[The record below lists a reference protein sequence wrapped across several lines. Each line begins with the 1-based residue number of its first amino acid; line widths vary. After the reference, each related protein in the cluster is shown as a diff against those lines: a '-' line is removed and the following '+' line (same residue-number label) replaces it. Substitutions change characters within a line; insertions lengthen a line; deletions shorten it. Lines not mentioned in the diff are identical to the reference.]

1 MYIYPDNLKS
11 KAVLWLWELRDI
23 AIIGVGALISVFAMA
38 QLGFLPPVVITAAY
52 DAMFAPENRSPQ
64 QDEQFPLTDG
74 YSIRSKAYIYD
85 GDLHLC
91 GSESELLDNEGKVRY
106 AWRNLDTDGEFCS
119 LFRHRNGK
127 HYLIFR
133 TELYGY
139 SVLEVESGQEMH
151 YVPAC
156 VHPEEGQKTEE
167 VFIWTGADYDPGT
180 DLLAVTG
187 CIWACP
193 YSTIVLDFSCPLQP
207 QLPERW
213 LDLRHIVDPDDTRF
227 DDIEFVRWDS
237 DSLLLRG
244 CDTEDDR
251 WKEIAIQIGQIQQ
264 SLMERQKCLPCE
276 KDLWHKEE

>member
-1 MYIYPDNLKS
+1 MSTENIAHEKRY
-11 KAVLWLWELRDI
+11 RDWR
-23 AIIGVGALISVFAMA
+23 A
-38 QLGFLPPVVITAAY
+38 QY

-74 YSIRSKAYIYD
+74 YSIRSKAYLYD

-91 GSESELLDNEGKVRY
+91 GSESELLDNDDKVRY
-106 AWRNLDTDGEFCS
+106 AWRNLDTDGEFCP

-151 YVPAC
+151 YVPAR
-156 VHPEEGQKTEE
+156 VHPEEGQKAEE
-167 VFIWTGADYDPGT
+167 VFIWTGADYNPHT

-207 QLPERW
+207 QPPERW
-213 LDLRHIVDPDDTRF
+213 LDAAHR
-227 DDIEFVRWDS
+227 
-237 DSLLLRG
+237 
-244 CDTEDDR
+244 
-251 WKEIAIQIGQIQQ
+251 
-264 SLMERQKCLPCE
+264 
-276 KDLWHKEE
+276 

>member
-1 MYIYPDNLKS
+1 MRRSMLFVPGNTPKMMTSCGFFGAD
-11 KAVLWLWELRDI
+11 AVIFDLEDAVSPTEKDAARDLVRY
-23 AIIGVGALISVFAMA
+23 AIG
-38 QLGFLPPVVITAAY
+38 
-52 DAMFAPENRSPQ
+52 N
-64 QDEQFPLTDG
+64 
-74 YSIRSKAYIYD
+74 
-85 GDLHLC
+85 LHLC

-156 VHPEEGQKTEE
+156 VHPEEGQKAEE
-167 VFIWTGADYDPGT
+167 VFIWTGADYDPHT

-187 CIWACP
+187 CIWAYP
-193 YSTIVLDFSCPLQP
+193 YSTIVLDFSCPFQP
-207 QLPERW
+207 QPPERW
-213 LDLRHIVDPDDTRF
+213 LDLRHIVDPHDTRF

-237 DSLLLRG
+237 DGLLLRG

-251 WKEIAIQIGQIQQ
+251 WKEVRVPVEQLRAE
-264 SLMERQKCLPCE
+264 L
-276 KDLWHKEE
+276 

>member
-1 MYIYPDNLKS
+1 MSTENIAYEKRY
-11 KAVLWLWELRDI
+11 RDWR
-23 AIIGVGALISVFAMA
+23 A
-38 QLGFLPPVVITAAY
+38 QY
-52 DAMFAPENRSPQ
+52 DALFVPGNRFPS
-64 QDEQFPLTDG
+64 QDEQVRLTNG
-74 YSIRSKAYIYD
+74 YSVRSKAYIYD

-91 GSESELLDNEGKVRY
+91 GSESELLDKEGRVRY

-139 SVLEVESGQEMH
+139 SVLDVERGQEMH

-156 VHPEEGQKTEE
+156 VHPEEGQKAEE
-167 VFIWTGADYDPGT
+167 VFIWTSADYGPGT
-180 DLLAVTG
+180 NLLAVTG

-207 QLPERW
+207 QPPEHW

-227 DDIEFVRWDS
+227 DDIEFVRWADGA
-237 DSLLLRG
+237 LVLRG
-244 CDTEDDR
+244 SDAEDGRRTEVR
-251 WKEIAIQIGQIQQ
+251 VSAEQLRTALLEIKRKAGGIH
-264 SLMERQKCLPCE
+264 P
-276 KDLWHKEE
+276 

>member
-1 MYIYPDNLKS
+1 MSTENIAHEKRYRD
-11 KAVLWLWELRDI
+11 WL
-23 AIIGVGALISVFAMA
+23 A
-38 QLGFLPPVVITAAY
+38 QY

-251 WKEIAIQIGQIQQ
+251 GKEIAIQIGQIQQ

>member
-1 MYIYPDNLKS
+1 MDKESLTEKLLDLVEGRETPETWRNWWDEHETELEALLSRGEFLKLKPCRHGFQWVPVFGS
-11 KAVLWLWELRDI
+11 QKGAI
-23 AIIGVGALISVFAMA
+23 AILEKSG
-38 QLGFLPPVVITAAY
+38 TAFEASNLY
-52 DAMFAPENRSPQ
+52 Q
-64 QDEQFPLTDG
+64 
-74 YSIRSKAYIYD
+74 
-85 GDLHLC
+85 
-91 GSESELLDNEGKVRY
+91 VRY

-156 VHPEEGQKTEE
+156 VHPEEGQKAEE
-167 VFIWTGADYDPGT
+167 VFIWTGADYDPHT

-207 QLPERW
+207 QPPERW
-213 LDLRHIVDPDDTRF
+213 LDLRRIVDPDDTQF
-227 DDIEFVRWDS
+227 NDIEFIRWEDGLLFLLGS
-237 DSLLLRG
+237 DA
-244 CDTEDDR
+244 EDDQ
-251 WKEIAIQIGQIQQ
+251 WKEVRV
-264 SLMERQKCLPCE
+264 SV
-276 KDLWHKEE
+276 